1 MRNEELRCQGALYEQ
16 RCRQRRVGVSEHDEI
31 VDGCTKE
38 CVVEQEELKEQ
49 QCLRST
55 GAVTL
60 YKSEHRVQ
68 IEPELRN

>member
-16 RCRQRRVGVSEHDEI
+16 RCRQRRVSEHDEG

-38 CVVEQEELKEQ
+38 CVVEEEELKEQ
-49 QCLRST
+49 QCPST